1 MVPRETVLLPTFWN
15 EENVGGEDGRKALEW
30 LVGTEA
36 EKQLQRKDGEGLS
49 LVRFA
54 CAAQDD
60 TYDRKKYERTT
71 PPLTY
76 HPQVTTPTKAHF
88 QPSYTPTRW
97 SRAEA
102 SHWIHITS

>member
-1 MVPRETVLLPTFWN
+1 MIPRETVLLPTLWT
-15 EENVGGEDGRKALEW
+15 EESVGGEDGKKAMEW

-49 LVRFA
+49 LVRMYV
-54 CAAQDD
+54 QLKMILMS
-60 TYDRKKYERTT
+60 RKRYERTT

-76 HPQVTTPTKAHF
+76 HPRAIIPNKVHSR
-88 QPSYTPTRW
+88 PSYTPIQW

-102 SHWIHITS
+102 SHWIHTTS

>member
-1 MVPRETVLLPTFWN
+1 MIPRETVLLPTLWAQDS
-15 EENVGGEDGRKALEW
+15 VGGEDGEKAIEW
-30 LVGTEA
+30 LSGTEA

-54 CAAQDD
+54 CAARDD

-88 QPSYTPTRW
+88 QPSYTPIQW

-102 SHWIHITS
+102 SHWTHITS